1 MEVDDFEMGEGGGG
15 GGLKPLFGL
24 RPHKRSKH
32 SNTIFQQF
40 GDGLFECL
48 TILWGWRFKD

>member
-15 GGLKPLFGL
+15 LIPLFGL
-24 RPHKRSKH
+24 RPHKMAKH
-32 SNTIFQQF
+32 SKTIFQQF